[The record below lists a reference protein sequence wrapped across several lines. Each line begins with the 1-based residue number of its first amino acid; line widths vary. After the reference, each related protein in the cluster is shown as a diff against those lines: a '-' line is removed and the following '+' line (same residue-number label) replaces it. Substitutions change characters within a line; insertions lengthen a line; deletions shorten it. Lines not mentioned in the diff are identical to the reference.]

1 MKIKVHGIGGNIQ
14 AWMKHWLTG
23 RKQKGGINIGRL
35 CPVGY
40 RKDQYLELQM
50 FTIYIND
57 LDVGTKCNVSKFV
70 VDTKLGGN
78 VSCEE
83 DGEWLQEDLDRLCL
97 SVPLS
102 ICVSLLFSLS
112 VCVIC

>member
-1 MKIKVHGIGGNIQ
+1 M
-14 AWMKHWLTG
+14 
-23 RKQKGGINIGRL
+23 
-35 CPVGY
+35 GY
-40 RKDQYLELQM
+40 RKDQYLGLQM
-50 FTIYIND
+50 FTIFIND
-57 LDVGTKCNVSKFV
+57 LDVGTKCNVSKFA
-70 VDTKLGGN
+70 VDTKFGGN

-83 DGEWLQEDLDRLCL
+83 DGKRLQEDLDRLCL